1 MELLELEA
9 NDIRVVGIHGRD
21 GIGKT
26 TLAKIIY
33 EQICLRFDA
42 CSFLAEIEQT
52 TQQAGGVRYLQTK
65 LIFDIL
71 KKEYEV
77 ASAFKGVRYLKEIFR
92 KIKVLIVLDD
102 VERESLLKDF
112 VGAKLDWFGPGSR
125 IIVTS
130 KEGRVF
136 QDFVAQGLAHIYDV
150 IPMDVNLAFNI
161 LWQHTTEKCVELRSY
176 VKIAIEIVKAAK
188 RLPLLLKVFG
198 YFLHGKGLKDWVNFE
213 DIIQQF
219 QEDPQKIL
227 RIIYDAL
234 DQKQKQIYLDI
245 ACFPPDVDYGIASY
259 MWHQSV
265 YPYYELRY
273 LHLRCLITVE
283 KDKIGMHSMLRCL
296 ARKII
301 REGFHDPGTGV
312 GCLARKIIREGFHD
326 PGTGVGL
333 YLPAKAQD
341 TNQGKK
347 GTDHLNTEEAGF
359 EIPPNTTFLSLGDAN
374 IGGHFAGALMNV
386 RWLHWQGCPRDAINI
401 HLEKNEN
408 LVVLDLSWS
417 KVTESWEGWKRIK
430 MQRLKVLNLTGCV
443 DLLVTPSFS
452 RCPNLEI
459 LILERCSRLV
469 HLDPSINDLKLLVTL
484 NLKFCFE
491 LSMLP
496 VEMAGMNALKKLLI
510 DGTSI
515 RELPESIGKLVRLQI
530 LSATNCFSLAR
541 VPGSVCG
548 LEDLLML
555 AMDDGKFLELP
566 ESLGNLRVLRR
577 LSLRSCR
584 GLGKLPEF
592 NSHWLPE
599 SFVYWGAELEL
610 GYQLE
615 ELDISGTG
623 ISRLPESIKNLK
635 NLKVL
640 KMDSCFLR
648 EFPGYIG
655 ELINLEEI
663 HASWCRSL
671 EGVIPSDICKLGHL
685 KQLRLR
691 GSRISCIPPID
702 KMIGLQTLDLLHCDL
717 LQELPM
723 LCPGD
728 LSNLYVNPGLKQ
740 KMVED
745 SEYKSWW
752 HLLQ

>member
-26 TLAKIIY
+26 TLANIIY
-33 EQICLRFDA
+33 DQICLRFDA

-52 TQQAGGVRYLQTK
+52 TEQPGVVRYLQTM

-77 ASAFKGVRYLKEIFR
+77 ASAFKRVRYLKEIFR
-92 KIKVLIVLDD
+92 NMKVLIVLDD
-102 VERESLLKDF
+102 VESESLLKEF

-136 QDFVAQGLAHIYDV
+136 QDFAARGLAHIYDV

-161 LWQHTTEKCVELRSY
+161 LWQHATEEINVNLAFNILWQHATELRSY

-188 RLPLLLKVFG
+188 GLPLLLKVFG
-198 YFLHGKGLKDWVNFE
+198 YFLNGKGLKDWVEFKNLT
-213 DIIQQF
+213 QQF
-219 QEDPQKIL
+219 HEDPQKIL
-227 RIIYDAL
+227 RIFYDAL
-234 DQKQKQIYLDI
+234 DQQQKLMYLDI
-245 ACFPPDVDYGIASY
+245 ACFPPDVDYGIASCMLHHY
-259 MWHQSV
+259 V
-265 YPYYELRY
+265 YPHDKMKV
-273 LHLRCLITVE
+273 LHERCLITV
-283 KDKIGMHSMLRCL
+283 KKRKIVMHSMLRFL

-312 GCLARKIIREGFHD
+312 GW
-326 PGTGVGL
+326 
-333 YLPAKAQD
+333 YLPAIAQD
-341 TNQGKK
+341 TNEGKK
-347 GTDHLNTEEAGF
+347 ETNHLNTEEAGYD
-359 EIPPNTTFLSLGDAN
+359 IPPNTTFLSLGDAN
-374 IGGHFAGALMNV
+374 IGGHFADALLNV

-408 LVVLDLSWS
+408 LVILDLSWS

-430 MQRLKVLNLTGCV
+430 MERLKVLNLTGCV
-443 DLLVTPSFS
+443 DLLDTPSFS
-452 RCPNLEI
+452 CCPNLEL
-459 LILERCSRLV
+459 LILERCSRFV

-484 NLKFCFE
+484 NLKFCSE

-496 VEMAGMNALKKLLI
+496 VEMAGMNALKELLI

-541 VPGSVCG
+541 IPGSVCG
-548 LEDLLML
+548 LEALSEL

-566 ESLGNLRVLRR
+566 ESLGNLRELRR

-592 NSHWLPE
+592 NSIWE
-599 SFVYWGAELEL
+599 DFF
-610 GYQLE
+610 GYSLE

-623 ISRLPESIKNLK
+623 ILRLPDSTKKLRR
-635 NLKVL
+635 LRVL

-648 EFPGYIG
+648 EFPDYIG
-655 ELINLEEI
+655 DLISLEEI
-663 HASWCRSL
+663 TFSGA
-671 EGVIPSDICKLGHL
+671 GVWRES
-685 KQLRLR
+685 
-691 GSRISCIPPID
+691 SPPVFRDYIFS
-702 KMIGLQTLDLLHCDL
+702 K
-717 LQELPM
+717 
-723 LCPGD
+723 
-728 LSNLYVNPGLKQ
+728 N
-740 KMVED
+740 
-745 SEYKSWW
+745 
-752 HLLQ
+752 

>member
-33 EQICLRFDA
+33 DKICLRFDA

-52 TQQAGGVRYLQTK
+52 TQQPGGVRYLQTK

-136 QDFVAQGLAHIYDV
+136 QDFVARGLAHIYNV
-150 IPMDVNLAFNI
+150 ILMDVNVAFNI
-161 LWQHTTEKCVELRSY
+161 LWQHAIGIGKSDKLRPY
-176 VKIAIEIVKAAK
+176 VKIEKSDELRPYVKIVIKIVKAAK
-188 RLPLLLKVFG
+188 GLPLFLKVFG
-198 YFLHGKGLKDWVNFE
+198 SFLHGKGLEDWVKFKNL
-213 DIIQQF
+213 IQQF

-227 RIIYDAL
+227 RIFYDAL
-234 DQKQKQIYLDI
+234 DQQQKQMYLDI
-245 ACFPPDVDYGIASY
+245 ACFPPDVDYGIASC
-259 MWHQSV
+259 MWHHYV
-265 YPYYELRY
+265 DPRGAIGVLRD
-273 LHLRCLITVE
+273 RCLITME
-283 KDKIGMHSMLRCL
+283 KEKIGMHSMLRCL

-312 GCLARKIIREGFHD
+312 G
-326 PGTGVGL
+326 L
-333 YLPAKAQD
+333 YLPAIAED
-341 TNQGKK
+341 TNEGKK

-359 EIPPNTTFLSLGDAN
+359 DIPPNTTFLSLGDAN
-374 IGGHFAGALMNV
+374 IGGHFADALMNV

-408 LVVLDLSWS
+408 LVILDLSWS

-430 MQRLKVLNLTGCV
+430 MERLTVLNLTGCV

-452 RCPNLEI
+452 CCPNLEL

-469 HLDPSINDLKLLVTL
+469 HLDPSINDLTLLVTL
-484 NLKFCFE
+484 NLKSCSE

-496 VEMAGMNALKKLLI
+496 VEMAGMNALKELLI
-510 DGTSI
+510 DGTAI

-541 VPGSVCG
+541 IPGSVCG
-548 LEDLLML
+548 LEALSEL
-555 AMDDGKFLELP
+555 AMDDGKILELP
-566 ESLGNLRVLRR
+566 ESLGNLHQLSR
-577 LSLRSCR
+577 LSLRDCR
-584 GLGKLPEF
+584 GLRKLPE
-592 NSHWLPE
+592 SIRK
-599 SFVYWGAELEL
+599 L
-610 GYQLE
+610 GYSLK

-623 ISRLPESIKNLK
+623 ISRLLNSTISLYNLR
-635 NLKVL
+635 VL

-648 EFPGYIG
+648 EFPDYI
-655 ELINLEEI
+655 EDLISLEEI

-671 EGVIPSDICKLGHL
+671 QGVIPPSVSRLHCL
-685 KQLRLR
+685 KELRLR
-691 GSRISCIPPID
+691 GTRISSITQEIWY
-702 KMIGLQTLDLLHCDL
+702 MHRLETLDLLHCDL
-717 LQELPM
+717 LQELPT
-723 LCPGD
+723 LCPPG
-728 LSNLYVNPGLKQ
+728 LSNLYVNPDLKQ
-740 KMVED
+740 KMLEL
-745 SEYKSWW
+745 SENSSWW